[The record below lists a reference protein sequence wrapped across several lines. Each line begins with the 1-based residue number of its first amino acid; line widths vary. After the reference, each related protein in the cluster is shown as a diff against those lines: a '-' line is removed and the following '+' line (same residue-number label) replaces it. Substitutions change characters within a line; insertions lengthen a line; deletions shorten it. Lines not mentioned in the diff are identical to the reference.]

1 MAEET
6 NSKNGAAAKSN
17 GAANGAAAD
26 TTAAEQQFIIERVYV
41 KDISFEA
48 PNSPAIFTEDW
59 EPDTSLNL
67 NTQVNVLGD
76 DHYEVELHLNVT
88 VKGKDGKTA
97 FLVEAIQAGAFLIK
111 GYAPDQLNHLLAS
124 YCPGQLFPYA
134 REVISNL
141 VSKGSFP
148 EMHLSPIN
156 FDALYAKNLAEQ
168 QEKQMQDAEGDKSA
182 AEKSDA

>member
-1 MAEET
+1 MAEE
-6 NSKNGAAAKSN
+6 NKSN
-17 GAANGAAAD
+17 GAA
-26 TTAAEQQFIIERVYV
+26 TETSAAEQQFIIERVYI
-41 KDISFEA
+41 KDISFES
-48 PNSPAIFTEDW
+48 PNSPAVFTEDW

-67 NTQVNVLGD
+67 NTQVNNLGD

-88 VKGKDGKTA
+88 VKNKEGKTA
-97 FLVEAIQAGAFLIK
+97 FLVEAIQAGAFMIK
-111 GYAPDQLNHLLAS
+111 GYNGEQLNHLLAS

-134 REVISNL
+134 REVIANL

-168 QEKQMQDAEGDKSA
+168 QVQQEEAENQKLDA
-182 AEKSDA
+182 